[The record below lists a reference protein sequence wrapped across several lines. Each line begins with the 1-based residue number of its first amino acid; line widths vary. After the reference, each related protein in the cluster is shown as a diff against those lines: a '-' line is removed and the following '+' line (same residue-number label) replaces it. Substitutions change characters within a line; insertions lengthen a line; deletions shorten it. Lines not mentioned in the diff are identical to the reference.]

1 MQGLRRRR
9 KRKIKRR
16 SDALLLNA
24 LNRYNSKKSETTNR
38 KLTAHTNDEERK
50 FVELKQFY

>member
-50 FVELKQFY
+50 FVEL